1 MSQPTEQQFELIE
14 QQLGRKPRGLA
25 GVAVATDS
33 GVPLVLQMQ
42 SLVEDQP
49 FPTLFWLSSKD
60 LYQAIAEIETSGWV
74 KQIEAELETNTDLR
88 EAFLANQQAYVDLR
102 WKLMRDEDRQRI
114 EELGFSDLF
123 NQYGIGGI
131 RHWDKVRCLHMQYA
145 HHLAAENVIGA
156 RLDEEFGLDQ
166 LTINI

>member
-1 MSQPTEQQFELIE
+1 MSEPTAQQLELIE

-33 GVPLVLQMQ
+33 GIPLVLQMR

-74 KQIEAELETNTDLR
+74 KQIEAELEQNEDLR
-88 EAFLANQQAYVDLR
+88 AAYLTNQLSYVELR
-102 WKLMRDEDRQRI
+102 WALMRDEDKTRI

-131 RHWDKVRCLHMQYA
+131 RQWDKVRCLHMQYA
-145 HHLAAENVIGA
+145 HHLAEGNVIGA
-156 RLDEEFGLDQ
+156 RLDEEFGLNT
-166 LTINI
+166 LAIKL

>member
-1 MSQPTEQQFELIE
+1 MSEPTAQQLELIE

-33 GVPLVLQMQ
+33 GVPLVLQMR

-74 KQIEAELETNTDLR
+74 KQIEAELEQNEDLR
-88 EAFLANQQAYVDLR
+88 AAYLANQLSYVELR
-102 WKLMRDEDRQRI
+102 WALMRDEDKARI

-131 RHWDKVRCLHMQYA
+131 RQWDKVRCLHMQYA
-145 HHLAAENVIGA
+145 HHLADGNVIGA
-156 RLDEEFGLDQ
+156 RLDEEFGLNTMAIK
-166 LTINI
+166 L

>member
-1 MSQPTEQQFELIE
+1 MSQPTAQQLELIE

-74 KQIEAELETNTDLR
+74 KQIEAELETNTELR
-88 EAFLANQQAYVDLR
+88 EAFLANQQDYVDLR
-102 WKLMRDEDRQRI
+102 WKLMRDEDRLRI
-114 EELGFSDLF
+114 EALGFTDLF

-145 HHLAAENVIGA
+145 HHLAAGNVIGA
-156 RLDEEFGLDQ
+156 RLDEEFGLNK

>member
-1 MSQPTEQQFELIE
+1 MSEPTAQQLELIE

-33 GVPLVLQMQ
+33 GIPLVLQMR
-42 SLVEDQP
+42 SLVEDEP

-74 KQIEAELETNTDLR
+74 KQIEAELEQNEDLR
-88 EAFLANQQAYVDLR
+88 ATYLANQLSYVELR
-102 WKLMRDEDRQRI
+102 WALMRDEDKARI

-131 RHWDKVRCLHMQYA
+131 RQWDKVRCLHMQYA
-145 HHLAAENVIGA
+145 HHLADGNVIGA
-156 RLDEEFGLDQ
+156 RLDEEFGLNT
-166 LTINI
+166 LAIKL

>member
-1 MSQPTEQQFELIE
+1 MSEPTAQQLELIE

-33 GVPLVLQMQ
+33 GVPLVLQMR

-74 KQIEAELETNTDLR
+74 KQIEAELEQNEDLR
-88 EAFLANQQAYVDLR
+88 AAYLANQLSYVELR
-102 WKLMRDEDRQRI
+102 WALMRDEDKARI

-131 RHWDKVRCLHMQYA
+131 RQWDKVRCLHMQYA
-145 HHLAAENVIGA
+145 HHLADGNVIGA
-156 RLDEEFGLDQ
+156 RLDEEFGLNT
-166 LTINI
+166 LAIKL

>member
-1 MSQPTEQQFELIE
+1 MSEPTAQQLELIE

-33 GVPLVLQMQ
+33 GVPLVLQMR
-42 SLVEDQP
+42 SLVEDEP

-74 KQIEAELETNTDLR
+74 KQIEAELEQNEDLR
-88 EAFLANQQAYVDLR
+88 ATYLANQLSYVELR
-102 WKLMRDEDRQRI
+102 WALMRDEDKARI

-131 RHWDKVRCLHMQYA
+131 RQWDKVRCLHMQYA
-145 HHLAAENVIGA
+145 HHLADGNVIGA
-156 RLDEEFGLDQ
+156 RLDGEFGLNT
-166 LTINI
+166 LAIKL

>member
-1 MSQPTEQQFELIE
+1 MSEPTAHQLELIE
-14 QQLGRKPRGLA
+14 TQLGRKPRGLA
-25 GVAVATDS
+25 AVAVSTDA

-74 KQIEAELETNTDLR
+74 KQIEAELETNDELR
-88 EAFLANQQAYVDLR
+88 AAFLVNQQDYVDLR
-102 WKLMRDEDRQRI
+102 WALMRHEDQQRI
-114 EELGFSDLF
+114 EALGFTELF

-145 HHLAAENVIGA
+145 HHLASGNVIGE
-156 RLDEEFGLDQ
+156 RLDAEFELHK
-166 LTINI
+166 LTINL

>member
-1 MSQPTEQQFELIE
+1 MSEPTAQQLELIE

-33 GVPLVLQMQ
+33 GVPLVLQMR

-74 KQIEAELETNTDLR
+74 KQIEAELEQNEDLR
-88 EAFLANQQAYVDLR
+88 AAYLANQLSYVELR
-102 WKLMRDEDRQRI
+102 WALMRDEDKARI

-131 RHWDKVRCLHMQYA
+131 RQLDKVRCLHMQYA
-145 HHLAAENVIGA
+145 HHLADGNVIGA
-156 RLDEEFGLDQ
+156 RLDEEFGLNT
-166 LTINI
+166 LAIKL